1 MAPLYETGLQVERGY
16 FGSRP
21 ELPASEATSNRPAG
35 LKFSSFGHR
44 LRSGTFAA
52 NVNPIGEIA
61 GYLGNDRHVN
71 YGFFALAIPRLRRL
85 MLRS

>member
-16 FGSRP
+16 IGSRP
-21 ELPASEATSNRPAG
+21 GLPASEATPNRRAG

-44 LRSGTFAA
+44 LRSGNFAD
-52 NVNPIGEIA
+52 NINPIGA
-61 GYLGNDRHVN
+61 GYFVDDSHVN
-71 YGFFALAIPRLRRL
+71 YGFFALPLPRFGRS